1 MVMYNKG
8 IQMLLVDGVKLNK
21 LQKLVE
27 VVDGAISSNNRI
39 LIRWMVI
46 RIGVSVRDNSRVIK
60 FILSKVMDGNVYHQL

>member
-1 MVMYNKG
+1 MYSKG

-39 LIRWMVI
+39 LIHWMVI
-46 RIGVSVRDNSRVIK
+46 MIGVSVRDNSRVIK